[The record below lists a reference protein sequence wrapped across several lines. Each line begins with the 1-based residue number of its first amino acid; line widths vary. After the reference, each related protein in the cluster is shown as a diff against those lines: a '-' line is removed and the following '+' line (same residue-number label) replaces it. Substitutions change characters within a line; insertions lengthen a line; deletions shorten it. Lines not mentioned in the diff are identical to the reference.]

1 MKSLGKFFVDVMINL
16 KSALGTFVREYSN
29 PEKLPPSAE
38 LSFSSGDRHQRSRR
52 PFAHP
57 PTAGADRAGG
67 HYGRQ

>member
-38 LSFSSGDRHQRSRR
+38 LSFSSGDRHQRSRDLL
-52 PFAHP
+52 
-57 PTAGADRAGG
+57 PTTQRWCRQ
-67 HYGRQ
+67 GRWP